1 MEQKNH
7 EAFCSDFDYSK
18 VCAPYVRLAMRKEG
32 PSGDIVSKFDI
43 LFTQPNEE
51 FIPMAGIHTL
61 EHLTAE
67 IGQNIL
73 SGLIDFSPMGC
84 RTGFNLTL
92 FGDKTEEEIA
102 KKMLIIFQTIAEWPV
117 DKPVPGT
124 GMHECANYRE
134 HDLYAARSW
143 ASRWVNG
150 IKTKG
155 WQCRRSEPEKTP
167 NDETKNSNLENK
179 TNGG

>member
-117 DKPVPGT
+117 DKPRYACMRQLPRTRFLCCTQLGKPLGKRHKDKRMAMPPQRT
-124 GMHECANYRE
+124 G
-134 HDLYAARSW
+134 
-143 ASRWVNG
+143 
-150 IKTKG
+150 
-155 WQCRRSEPEKTP
+155 
-167 NDETKNSNLENK
+167 KNAK
-179 TNGG
+179 R